1 MTTQE
6 INSEV
11 QWTMKFM
18 NLIRNVHPIDEE
30 QVKQQII
37 NLNCLHGNML
47 VIEDIGEFCMN

>member
-1 MTTQE
+1 ME
-6 INSEV
+6 
-11 QWTMKFM
+11 